1 MNAFSLIAS
10 GERTLFR
17 RQEVIRD
24 QRNFWGEFRLSLHGQ
39 NELASRVFPLKWHK
53 HTKQATYTHWYEN
66 GITSMDNRTLAISHH
81 AQTSTLLSS
90 SSSSCTDNKLNLLLF
105 PSTTKFWLAW
115 EKTQTKKKL
124 FTLKNVMGGWIR
136 DNLYYKSNRILF
148 RSHLFW
154 GHFPGE
160 HWSTDQ
166 PEFIFCVQISRVFK
180 VSKSEKFLSRLAK
193 ASERPDNILYI

>member
-136 DNLYYKSNRILF
+136 DNLQVKQNIISFSSILGTF
-148 RSHLFW
+148 PRGALVHGPARVHFLRAD
-154 GHFPGE
+154 FPGFQSFE
-160 HWSTDQ
+160 VG
-166 PEFIFCVQISRVFK
+166 EISVATRE
-180 VSKSEKFLSRLAK
+180 SLREAG
-193 ASERPDNILYI
+193 